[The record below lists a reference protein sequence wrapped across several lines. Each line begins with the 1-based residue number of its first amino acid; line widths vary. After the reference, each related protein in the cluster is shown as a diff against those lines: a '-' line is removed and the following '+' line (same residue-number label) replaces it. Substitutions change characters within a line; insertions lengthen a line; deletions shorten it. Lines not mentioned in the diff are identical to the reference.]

1 MVKQRKRAMNV
12 LSKLGQALDQDAY
25 EYLAREQPSIL
36 GRIEEAVKNG
46 AKPQEIG
53 EYIVASIGPD
63 RMPFVRR
70 CVGAARFLES
80 EKE

>member
-1 MVKQRKRAMNV
+1 MNV

-25 EYLAREQPSIL
+25 EYLAREQPAIL
-36 GRIEEAVKNG
+36 KYIEEGVKGG
-46 AKPQEIG
+46 ASPQEIG
-53 EYIVASIGPD
+53 EYVLTTIGPD

-80 EKE
+80 EKV